1 MNDFYK
7 KIRVKKGLLIWGIIL
22 FVFFICLGLIMY
34 DSEKNAEFVQ
44 MSISLDEETYAKL
57 NVKLLET
64 EFAIESVDNEKR
76 YYYLAYD
83 ENTHPYV
90 VMLTPDVLNK
100 LKSIQ
105 DYTMSNEEM
114 DEPDAVT
121 IKGKVENID
130 DEAFDALYEYIN
142 DGEEE
147 SDKITITELKK
158 AVGLNYLDTSY
169 DNNTEAVTYLIIFG
183 IFSSIGLIM
192 IVIYFVRKNNYKKTM
207 KDYGNII
214 DKIKDEFESG
224 KAIYNK
230 TSGVFLTDNYLI
242 ATNSGLKLIDLNDI
256 VWIYPVKQKN
266 NGITFSESIYVIT
279 SDKKSN
285 IVATFTSMGKK
296 NKASFDELYQ
306 DIINKVPNA
315 LVGYTNENKMKV
327 KELYKN

>member
-7 KIRVKKGLLIWGIIL
+7 KISVKKGLLIWGIIL

-34 DSEKNAEFVQ
+34 DSEKNTEFVS
-44 MSISLDEETYAKL
+44 MSTSLDEETYAKL

-114 DEPDAVT
+114 DEPDVVT

-192 IVIYFVRKNNYKKTM
+192 IVIYFVRKNNY
-207 KDYGNII
+207 
-214 DKIKDEFESG
+214 
-224 KAIYNK
+224 
-230 TSGVFLTDNYLI
+230 
-242 ATNSGLKLIDLNDI
+242 
-256 VWIYPVKQKN
+256 QKN
-266 NGITFSESIYVIT
+266 NE
-279 SDKKSN
+279 
-285 IVATFTSMGKK
+285 
-296 NKASFDELYQ
+296 ELW
-306 DIINKVPNA
+306 
-315 LVGYTNENKMKV
+315 
-327 KELYKN
+327 